1 MHFDFLV
8 KGIVIGFSVAAP
20 VGPIGLLTIKKTLAE
35 GRVAGLCTGLGA
47 ALADTMYG
55 IVTGF
60 GLTAISSFILAQ
72 EMWLR
77 VLGGLFLIYLGLNA
91 FRRLGAD
98 DALKLEGKGNL
109 NNFISTF
116 FLTISNPGTIVPFL
130 AIFAGLGLV
139 GPYMAYSYSMVLV
152 LGVFIGS
159 ASWWLI
165 LSYAINYFRD
175 RFDRQSLKWV
185 NRISGLMIAGFGLY
199 ILYTG
204 IGLWL

>member
-1 MHFDFLV
+1 MDFDFLV

-20 VGPIGLLTIKKTLAE
+20 VGPIGLLTIRKTLAE
-35 GRVAGLCTGLGA
+35 GRMAGLCTGLGA
-47 ALADTMYG
+47 AFADTMYG
-55 IVTGF
+55 IVAGF
-60 GLTAISSFILAQ
+60 GLTAISSFILSQ
-72 EMWLR
+72 EVWLR
-77 VLGGLFLIYLGLNA
+77 ILGGLFLVYLGFNSL
-91 FRRLGAD
+91 RQ
-98 DALKLEGKGNL
+98 LKVDNTLKSNGKGNL
-109 NNFISTF
+109 NNFVSTF
-116 FLTISNPGTIVPFL
+116 FLTISNPGTIVSFL

-139 GPYMAYSYSMVLV
+139 GPETAYSSSMALV

-175 RFDRQSLKWV
+175 RFNMSSLKWI

-199 ILYTG
+199 VLYTG